1 MSASYVPTKVACMAE
16 IFKMWYFIIFDR
28 KTINFRVLACSCSKR
43 LLLTAVFIG
52 NTLFI
57 LFIMRMFF
65 EKISSNILFHFM
77 EKQLFYLL
85 KWTYL
90 WSLDINFSFEGP
102 LLGVVCVSLFFL
114 FPCFQI
120 SILKIWAEG

>member
-1 MSASYVPTKVACMAE
+1 MSASYVSTKVACMAE

-85 KWTYL
+85 KWAYL

>member
-85 KWTYL
+85 KWAYL